1 MFDKKIVS
9 PKTYSIHIQTLRE
22 QQMQNNEVMDN
33 YKKHAEELAQL
44 LS

>member
-9 PKTYSIHIQTLRE
+9 PKTYSIQIQSLRE
-22 QQMQNNEVMDN
+22 QQALNTEVLDS